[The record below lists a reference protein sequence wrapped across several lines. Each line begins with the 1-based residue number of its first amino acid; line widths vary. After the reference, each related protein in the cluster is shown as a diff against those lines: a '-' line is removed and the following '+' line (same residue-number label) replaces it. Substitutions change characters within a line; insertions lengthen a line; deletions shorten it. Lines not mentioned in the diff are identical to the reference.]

1 MNNFSDVSGL
11 SVAVGGKFLAFI
23 WIGYTAAQI
32 ANGYWIATWFVKFR
46 TTSYKVRQR
55 TPQQMQAGYKGIKKE
70 VLSDIRLS
78 KVEYEETES
87 LTKGQ
92 MDIQHWNDPYKQM

>member
-1 MNNFSDVSGL
+1 
-11 SVAVGGKFLAFI
+11 
-23 WIGYTAAQI
+23 
-32 ANGYWIATWFVKFR
+32 
-46 TTSYKVRQR
+46 
-55 TPQQMQAGYKGIKKE
+55 MQAGYKGIKKE